1 MRSGRVKKNG
11 GQAQQALGRSRAGFS
26 SKIHIVADARGHPLR
41 FSLTGAERHDV
52 TQAEPLLAPLQF
64 DYAIAD
70 RAYDSAPLLAL
81 IAAKEAAAVIPP
93 RRNRKVQRHYDKQLY
108 KERNL
113 IERLI
118 NKIKQFRRIF
128 TRYDK
133 LAQRYTAFLHLA
145 ATIIWLC

>member
-1 MRSGRVKKNG
+1 MDRRN
-11 GQAQQALGRSRAGFS
+11 QALGRGRAGFS

-52 TQAEPLLAPLQF
+52 TQAEPLLAPLHF
-64 DYAIAD
+64 DCAIAD

-93 RRNRKVQRHYDKQLY
+93 RRNTARSQRHYDKQLY

-118 NKIKQFRRIF
+118 NKIKQCRRIF

-133 LAQRYTAFLHLA
+133 LAQRYTAFSACWPLPLSGYA
-145 ATIIWLC
+145 KC

>member
-1 MRSGRVKKNG
+1 M
-11 GQAQQALGRSRAGFS
+11 
-26 SKIHIVADARGHPLR
+26 
-41 FSLTGAERHDV
+41 
-52 TQAEPLLAPLQF
+52 QF

-93 RRNRKVQRHYDKQLY
+93 RRNGKAQRHYDKQLY

-118 NKIKQFRRIF
+118 NKIKHCRRIF